1 MQKRESNIENSYY
14 FERSEKM
21 NEEPIAV
28 YEAKL
33 SEEEFLQGARFLLR
47 KSPMLRNVRVF
58 GYILLV
64 LAGLFF
70 LFHAF
75 ALEEIPGRRPVVH
88 VYVPY
93 IFGAIFMVLLDV
105 GFFFVT
111 RWAVTRAAKNAYAQ
125 QKMSVPENAKRQTLF
140 FRDRLEI
147 RQDGV
152 TLTYVPYGK
161 ATGAWYNGS
170 LCLVLLSYQ
179 TLGIYRAD
187 GFSQGTF
194 EAVLQAMESQVGRK
208 LLKNSKAKNK

>member
-1 MQKRESNIENSYY
+1 
-14 FERSEKM
+14 M

-33 SEEEFLQGARFLLR
+33 SEEEFLQGACFLLR
-47 KSPMLRNVRVF
+47 KYPMLRNVRAF
-58 GYILLV
+58 GYILSV
-64 LAGLFF
+64 LAELFF

-75 ALEEIPGRRPVVH
+75 AWEEIPGRRPVVH
-88 VYVPY
+88 VYMPY
-93 IFGAIFMVLLDV
+93 IFCALFIVLLAV

-111 RWAVTRAAKNAYAQ
+111 RWAVARAAKNAYAQ

-152 TLTYVPYGK
+152 TLTCVPYGTAK
-161 ATGAWYNGS
+161 GVWYNGT
-170 LCLVLLSYQ
+170 LCLALFSYQ
-179 TLGIYRAD
+179 TFGIYRAD

-194 EAVLQAMESQVGRK
+194 EAVLQVMESQTGRK
-208 LLKNSKAKNK
+208 LLKNPKAKN

>member
-1 MQKRESNIENSYY
+1 
-14 FERSEKM
+14 M

-33 SEEEFLQGARFLLR
+33 SEEETLRGTCFLLR
-47 KSPMLRNVRVF
+47 KSSLLRRVRAC
-58 GYILLV
+58 GYILSA

-75 ALEEIPGRRPVVH
+75 AWEEIPGRRPVVH
-88 VYVPY
+88 VYMLY
-93 IFGAIFMVLLDV
+93 IFCAILMGLLAV
-105 GFFFVT
+105 WIFFAT

-125 QKMSVPENAKRQTLF
+125 QRMSVPENAKRQTLF

-147 RQDGV
+147 WQDDV
-152 TLTYVPYGK
+152 TLTCVPYGK
-161 ATGAWYNGS
+161 AKGAWYDGS
-170 LCLVLLSYQ
+170 LCLVLFSYQ

-194 EAVLQAMESQVGRK
+194 EAVLQAMESQTGRK
-208 LLKNSKAKNK
+208 LLKNPKAKNK

>member
-1 MQKRESNIENSYY
+1 
-14 FERSEKM
+14 M

-70 LFHAF
+70 LFHTF
-75 ALEEIPGRRPVVH
+75 AWEEIPGRRPVVH

-152 TLTYVPYGK
+152 TLACVPYGK